1 MSQIDPL
8 KKHRHTQETAK
19 RTQSPEAQREREMG
33 LLLMFIMLSYRG
45 KGGFGL
51 VWFMLWYNE

>member
-19 RTQSPEAQREREMG
+19 RTQSPEAQRERERWG
-33 LLLMFIMLSYRG
+33 CY
-45 KGGFGL
+45 
-51 VWFMLWYNE
+51 

>member
-19 RTQSPEAQREREMG
+19 RTQSPEAQRERERDG
-33 LLLMFIMLSYRG
+33 VVINVY
-45 KGGFGL
+45 
-51 VWFMLWYNE
+51 YA